1 MPAGPTHCRGL
12 KGAGTS
18 DEGRSITDEESKKAK
33 EIFDVYDYDGSGTIE
48 ITELRD
54 LLLELN
60 LSLSPEFLDEFVSA
74 VFKHLDKDR
83 TLKLDLTE
91 FLTLYQQVISMQPP
105 GVQRRNQGRRINVTD
120 LKMTELALRDIFNDY
135 DVDQSG
141 YLDMSEML
149 RVLEETGIPD
159 PHGDGFQTIMDTH
172 MAFAD
177 ADMDGRI
184 DFQEFSI
191 YTNAVIEY
199 LYARGNESEKIG
211 RMY

>member
-12 KGAGTS
+12 KGVGTS

-60 LSLSPEFLDEFVSA
+60 LSLSPEFLEEFVSS

-83 TLKLDLTE
+83 TLKLDLAE
-91 FLTLYQQVISMQPP
+91 FLTLYQQVISQQPP
-105 GVQRRNQGRRINVTD
+105 GVQKRNQGRRINVTD
-120 LKMTELALRDIFNDY
+120 LKDTELALRDIFNVY

-141 YLDMSEML
+141 YLDFSEML
-149 RVLEETGIPD
+149 TVLAETGIPD

-199 LYARGNESEKIG
+199 LYAMGNESEKIG